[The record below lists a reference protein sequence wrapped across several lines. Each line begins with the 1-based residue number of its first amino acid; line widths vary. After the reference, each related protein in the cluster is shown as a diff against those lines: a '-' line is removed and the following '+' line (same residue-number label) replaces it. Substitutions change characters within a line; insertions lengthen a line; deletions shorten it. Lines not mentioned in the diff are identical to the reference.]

1 MIPEFGHFA
10 LILALGLALI
20 QASVPLLGAAR
31 RRADW
36 MALARP
42 MAVGQFVFVAA
53 AFLVLCHAF
62 YNDDFSVQYVAFN
75 SNTALPTPYK
85 IAAVWGAHEGSLLL
99 WILILSVWTLGVSA
113 ASRSLPEAF
122 AARVLSVLGIVSVGM
137 LLFTLLTSNP
147 FDRLFPSPADGNDL
161 NPLLQ
166 DPGLVMHPPILYMGY
181 VGLAVPFAFAVA
193 ALLAGDLSAAW
204 ARWTR
209 PWTVAAWMFLTVGIA
224 LGSWWA
230 YYELGWGGWWFWDPV
245 ENASF
250 MPWLAGTALIHSL
263 AVTERRGIFKSW
275 TLLLAIA
282 AFSLSLL
289 GTFLVRSG
297 ILVSV
302 HAFASDPAR
311 GLFIL
316 LLLSVISGGALLL
329 YAVRARHVRDAG
341 GFRALSRE
349 SFLLLNNVLLMAATA
364 VVLFG
369 TLYPLFSDA
378 LGLGKPSVGPPYFNI
393 AFLIPMLPL
402 AVFVGA
408 GMHCSWQQMPAR
420 SLVRRLKVPA
430 GIALVLGAALPWVLF
445 GRAGVLTMTGTIV
458 GVWVVASSLL
468 DPLRRALKPGSAAM
482 PLTRGQWGMTL
493 AHLGVGLFIL
503 GVTVTSSYSIETDA
517 AAVPGDRREVGG
529 YEFIFRDVREVR
541 GPNYEAVEGEFEVR
555 RDGRLVTVLRPQK
568 RVYRVQQSPMTE
580 TAIEAGWRRDLL
592 VALGDP
598 LGEGAWSLRVQ
609 FKPLI
614 RFIWLGALVMA
625 FGGLVALSD
634 PRYRQRRQAPAGA
647 SHRSPAVA
655 AETPR

>member
-20 QASVPLLGAAR
+20 QSSVPLLGAAR
-31 RRADW
+31 QRSDW

-53 AFLVLCHAF
+53 AFVVLAHAF
-62 YNDDFSVQYVAFN
+62 YMDDFSVRYVALN
-75 SNTALPTPYK
+75 SNSALPTAYK
-85 IAAVWGAHEGSLLL
+85 IAAVWGSHEGSLLL
-99 WILILSVWTLGVSA
+99 WILILSGWTLGVAA
-113 ASRSLPEAF
+113 ASRGLPEAF
-122 AARVLSVLGIVSVGM
+122 AARVLGVLGLVSVGM

-147 FDRLFPSPADGNDL
+147 FDRLFPPPVDGNDL

-166 DPGLVMHPPILYMGY
+166 DPGLVIHPPILYMGY
-181 VGLAVPFAFAVA
+181 VGLSVPFAFSVA
-193 ALLAGDLSAAW
+193 ALLTGSLNAAW

-316 LLLSVISGGALLL
+316 LLLSVITGGSLLL
-329 YAVRARHVRDAG
+329 YAVRARHMRDEG
-341 GFRALSRE
+341 GFRLISRE
-349 SFLLLNNVLLMAATA
+349 SFLLVNNILLMAATA
-364 VVLFG
+364 VVLLG

-378 LGLGKPSVGPPYFNI
+378 LGMGKPSVGPPYFNI

-408 GMHCSWQQMPAR
+408 GMHSIWQQMSPRLLA
-420 SLVRRLKVPA
+420 RRLRLPA
-430 GIALVLGAALPWVLF
+430 AVALALGLILPWVLF
-445 GRAGVLTMTGTIV
+445 DGAGLMTVI
-458 GVWVVASSLL
+458 GVILGCWLVAASLY
-468 DPLRRALKPGSAAM
+468 DPVRRALRRNAGAR
-482 PLTRGQWGMTL
+482 PLARGQWGMIL
-493 AHLGVGLFIL
+493 AHLGVGVFIL
-503 GVTVTSSYSIETDA
+503 GVTVTSSFSIETDS

-529 YEFIFRDVREVR
+529 YEFIFRNVRDVR
-541 GPNYEAVEGEFEVR
+541 GPNFEAVEGEFEVR
-555 RDGRLVTVLRPQK
+555 RDGALVTILRPQK

-580 TAIEAGWRRDLL
+580 TAIDAGWRRDLL

-598 LGEGAWSLRVQ
+598 LGEGAWSLRIQ
-609 FKPLI
+609 YRPLV
-614 RFIWLGALVMA
+614 RFIWLGALIMA
-625 FGGLVALSD
+625 LGGLVAITD
-634 PRYRQRRQAPAGA
+634 PRYRLERKRETAPQ
-647 SHRSPAVA
+647 RSPRAVEA
-655 AETPR
+655 G

>member
-31 RRADW
+31 QRADW

-42 MAVGQFVFVAA
+42 VAVGQFVFVAA
-53 AFLVLCHAF
+53 AFVVLAHAF
-62 YNDDFSVQYVAFN
+62 YVDDFSVRYVALN

-85 IAAVWGAHEGSLLL
+85 IAAVWGSHEGSLLL
-99 WILILSVWTLGVSA
+99 WILILAGWTLGVAA
-113 ASRSLPEAF
+113 ASRGLPETM
-122 AARVLSVLGIVSVGM
+122 AARVLGILGLVSVGM

-147 FDRLFPSPADGNDL
+147 FDRVFPPPVDGNDL

-181 VGLAVPFAFAVA
+181 VGLSVPFAFSVA
-193 ALLAGDLSAAW
+193 ALMTGRLNSAW

-209 PWTVAAWMFLTVGIA
+209 PWTVGAWMFLTVGIA

-250 MPWLAGTALIHSL
+250 MPWLAATALIHSL

-316 LLLSVISGGALLL
+316 LLLSAISGGSLLL
-329 YAVRARHVRDAG
+329 YAVRARRFKDEG
-341 GFRALSRE
+341 GFRPISRE
-349 SFLLLNNVLLMAATA
+349 SFLLVNNVLLIAATA
-364 VVLFG
+364 VVLLG

-378 LGLGKPSVGPPYFNI
+378 LGFGKPSVGPPYFNI
-393 AFLIPMLPL
+393 AFLIPMLPTGGVRRPGHARVL
-402 AVFVGA
+402 AENVRFRAGTASEGPRRRRGAARPGAALAAVRRRRDDDHYRRDGGLLADPVLPAGADHARPAKPPGARVNARATAPAARPGAVGHDPGA
-408 GMHCSWQQMPAR
+408 SGRRGVHSGRDRGFQLQHRDGCRRRPRGPAR
-420 SLVRRLKVPA
+420 SRRV
-430 GIALVLGAALPWVLF
+430 
-445 GRAGVLTMTGTIV
+445 
-458 GVWVVASSLL
+458 
-468 DPLRRALKPGSAAM
+468 
-482 PLTRGQWGMTL
+482 
-493 AHLGVGLFIL
+493 
-503 GVTVTSSYSIETDA
+503 
-517 AAVPGDRREVGG
+517 
-529 YEFIFRDVREVR
+529 
-541 GPNYEAVEGEFEVR
+541 
-555 RDGRLVTVLRPQK
+555 
-568 RVYRVQQSPMTE
+568 
-580 TAIEAGWRRDLL
+580 
-592 VALGDP
+592 
-598 LGEGAWSLRVQ
+598 
-609 FKPLI
+609 
-614 RFIWLGALVMA
+614 
-625 FGGLVALSD
+625 
-634 PRYRQRRQAPAGA
+634 
-647 SHRSPAVA
+647 
-655 AETPR
+655 